1 MASEGTR
8 TYQQPSLK
16 RVRYNELIM
25 KSVKALKLMVAAAAT
40 TVGIMGSFTSA
51 QAIDFQAVEVDES
64 SMISVAI
71 PAGSLVPYK
80 LWLIRE
86 TQPGANCF
94 SVNGDNPGIVEPLW
108 QVNSGCGA
116 GFDSNAYSIRVGGEE
131 LRGQY
136 ALTVEERNGELL
148 LLGKPLRGRSFV
160 IGRTGGIVPG
170 GYMEIDLDPGWR
182 ITQRFYDGSR
192 LSHFYY
198 TNDASLASLL
208 DDGPIVTDPTPPTT
222 PPTTPPQYPFPDI
235 QRDIYAAEI
244 TAAYNMGIVAGGTD
258 GNFDPLRPV
267 TREEAA
273 SIVVEALRT
282 RGFTIPDTT
291 TRAPFPDVPANR
303 WSAAKISALASRGIL
318 AGDPSGLFRPT
329 DTVTRAEVMS
339 MLRRA
344 SEQIVAAGSQDVRA
358 ARLTPTGDVF
368 NFSDTAGHWNQETI
382 AMMSAYCNI
391 ATPYNERGTAF
402 QPNAASLRNYTT
414 AATFRMVDC
423 GATPLP

>member
-1 MASEGTR
+1 
-8 TYQQPSLK
+8 
-16 RVRYNELIM
+16 M
-25 KSVKALKLMVAAAAT
+25 KSVKALKLVAAAAAT
-40 TVGIMGSFTSA
+40 TIGIIGSFTA
-51 QAIDFQAVEVDES
+51 VQASNFDAVEVNS
-64 SMISVAI
+64 NSMISVAI
-71 PAGSLVPYK
+71 PGGSLVPYK

-94 SVNGDNPGIVEPLW
+94 AVSGNNPGIVEPLW

-136 ALTVEERNGELL
+136 SLNIQERNGELV
-148 LLGKPLRGRSFV
+148 LLGRPLRGRSFV

-170 GYMEIDLDPGWR
+170 GFMEIELDPGWR
-182 ITQRFYDGSR
+182 ITQRSFQGSR

-198 TNDASLASLL
+198 TNEAPLASLL
-208 DDGPIVTDPTPPTT
+208 EGDPIATDPTPPTT
-222 PPTTPPQYPFPDI
+222 PPPTRPEYPFPDI

-244 TAAYNMGIVAGGTD
+244 TAAFNLGIVAGGTD

-273 SIVVEALRT
+273 SIVAEALIT

-291 TRAPFPDVPANR
+291 TRSPFPDVAANR

-318 AGDPSGLFRPT
+318 AGDPSGFFRPT

-358 ARLTPTGDVF
+358 ATLTPTGDVF
-368 NFSDTAGHWNQETI
+368 NFSDTAGHWNQQTI

>member
-1 MASEGTR
+1 
-8 TYQQPSLK
+8 
-16 RVRYNELIM
+16 M
-25 KSVKALKLMVAAAAT
+25 KSVKAWKFVAVAAAT
-40 TVGIMGSFTSA
+40 TIGIFSSFSPS
-51 QAIDFQAVEVDES
+51 QANTFDAVEVDET

-71 PAGSLVPYK
+71 PGGSLVPYK

-94 SVNGDNPGIVEPLW
+94 SVSGDNPGIVEPLW
-108 QVNSGCGA
+108 QTTSGCGA
-116 GFDSNAYSIRVGGEE
+116 GFDSNAYSIRAGGEE

-136 ALTVEERNGELL
+136 SLIVQESNGELL

-170 GYMEIDLDPGWR
+170 GFMEIELEPGWR
-182 ITQRFYDGSR
+182 ITQRSFEGSR

-198 TNDASLASLL
+198 TNEASLASLL
-208 DDGPIVTDPTPPTT
+208 DGEPVVTNPTPTPTPPIQ
-222 PPTTPPQYPFPDI
+222 PEYPFPDI
-235 QRDIYAAEI
+235 SRDIYADEI
-244 TAAYNMGIVAGGTD
+244 TAAFNLGIVAGGTD

-273 SIVVEALRT
+273 SIVAEAIET
-282 RGFTIPDTT
+282 KGFTFPQTVTT
-291 TRAPFPDVPANR
+291 APFPDVAANR
-303 WSAAKISALASRGIL
+303 WSAAKIDTLKRRGVL

-329 DTVTRAEVMS
+329 DTVTRAELMS

-344 SEQIVAAGSQDVRA
+344 SEQIVAAGSEDVRA
-358 ARLTPTGDVF
+358 ATLTPTGDIF
-368 NFSDTAGHWNQETI
+368 NFSDTAGHWNAETI
-382 AMMSAYCNI
+382 AMMSAYCGV

>member
-1 MASEGTR
+1 
-8 TYQQPSLK
+8 
-16 RVRYNELIM
+16 M
-25 KSVKALKLMVAAAAT
+25 KSRKAFSSIAIAAAAT
-40 TVGIMGSFTSA
+40 IGVLSSFTPA
-51 QAIDFQAVEVDES
+51 KAFDFENAEVDQDS
-64 SMISVAI
+64 LISVAI

-94 SVNGDNPGIVEPLW
+94 DVSGSNPGIVDPLW
-108 QVNSGCGA
+108 QTTSGCGV
-116 GFDSNAYSIRVGGEE
+116 GFDSNAYSIRVGGED
-131 LRGQY
+131 LRSQY
-136 ALTVEERNGELL
+136 ALNIVQGDGELL
-148 LLGKPLRGRSFV
+148 LVGRPLQGRSFV

-170 GYMEIDLDPGWR
+170 GFMEIQLDPGWR
-182 ITQRFYDGSR
+182 ITQRTYEGER

-208 DDGPIVTDPTPPTT
+208 EGDDVVTNPNPNPDPQ
-222 PPTTPPQYPFPDI
+222 PQPDFPFPDI
-235 QRDIYAAEI
+235 ARDVYAAEI
-244 TAAYNMGIVAGGTD
+244 TAAFNLGIVAGGTD

-273 SIVVEALRT
+273 SIVAEAIQT
-282 RGFTIPDTT
+282 RGFTFPDTVAT
-291 TRAPFPDVPANR
+291 APFPDVPADR
-303 WSAAKISALASRGIL
+303 WSAAKIAALKRRGVL

-329 DTVTRAEVMS
+329 DTVTRAELMS

-344 SEQIVAAGSQDVRA
+344 AEQIVAAGSEDVRGGE
-358 ARLTPTGDVF
+358 LVPTGEVF
-368 NFSDTAGHWNQETI
+368 DFSDTSGHWNEATI
-382 AMMSAYCNI
+382 DLMSAYCNV

-402 QPNAASLRNYTT
+402 QPNAAALRNYTA

>member
-1 MASEGTR
+1 M
-8 TYQQPSLK
+8 
-16 RVRYNELIM
+16 M
-25 KSVKALKLMVAAAAT
+25 KSVKALKWLAAAT
-40 TVGIMGSFTSA
+40 AATTIGVLGNLTPMRA
-51 QAIDFQAVEVDES
+51 ADFDAVEVNES
-64 SMISVAI
+64 SIISVAI
-71 PAGSLVPYK
+71 PGGSLIPYK
-80 LWLIRE
+80 LLLARE

-94 SVNGDNPGIVEPLW
+94 SVSGSNPGIVEPLW
-108 QVNSGCGA
+108 QVNSGCGV
-116 GFDSNAYSIRVGGEE
+116 GFDSNAYSIRVQGEE

-136 ALTVEERNGELL
+136 SLVVEERNGELVL
-148 LLGKPLRGRSFV
+148 VGKPLRGRSFV

-170 GYMEIDLDPGWR
+170 GFMEIDLDPGWR
-182 ITQRFYDGSR
+182 ITQRSFEGSR

-208 DDGPIVTDPTPPTT
+208 ENGPIVTDPTPPPTQ
-222 PPTTPPQYPFPDI
+222 PPTTPDYPFPDI

-244 TAAYNMGIVAGGTD
+244 TAAFNLGIVAGGTD
-258 GNFDPLRPV
+258 GNFEPLRPV

-273 SIVVEALRT
+273 SIVVEALKT
-282 RGFTIPDTT
+282 RGFTFPETT
-291 TRAPFPDVPANR
+291 SRAPFPDVPANR

-318 AGDPSGLFRPT
+318 AGDPSGFFRPT

-344 SEQIVAAGSQDVRA
+344 SEQIVAAGSQDVRSA
-358 ARLTPTGDVF
+358 QLTPTGDVF
-368 NFSDTAGHWNQETI
+368 NFSDTSGHWNEQTI
-382 AMMSAYCNI
+382 DMMSAYCNI